1 MENSTTIHLV
11 CATRSSNTDFWQKT
25 ALGISLRRMLFDQ
38 RLKFSIFCDN
48 HDGLPVIYNH
58 AINMAEEGSYLI
70 FMHDDVWVDDYFLA
84 QRVIDGLDKYDI
96 IGVAGNSSRSDFQPA
111 WIFPDGSLKRD
122 SEDNLSG
129 VVAHGEAPFGE
140 INYFGVTPKEVV
152 LLDGVFLAAKKNSL
166 LKAGIFFDEKFEFNF
181 YDLDFCRAAIDKG
194 LKLGTW
200 PIAITHQS
208 CGVFGSPAW
217 KDAYQKYLNKWGS

>member
-1 MENSTTIHLV
+1 MENTTTIHLV
-11 CATRSSNTDFWQKT
+11 CATRSSKADFWQKT
-25 ALGISLRRMLFDQ
+25 ALGISLTRMMFDK

-48 HDGLPVIYNH
+48 FDGLPVIYNQ
-58 AINMAEEGSYLI
+58 AIDNAEEGAYLI
-70 FMHDDVWVDDYFLA
+70 FVHDDVWIDDYFLV
-84 QRVIDGLDKYDI
+84 QRVIDGLGKYDI

-111 WIFPDGSLKRD
+111 WIFPDGSLRRD

-129 VVAHGEAPFGE
+129 VVAHGETPFGQ
-140 INYFGVTPKEVV
+140 INFFGNTPKEVI

-166 LKAGIFFDEKFEFNF
+166 IKANILFDERFDFNF
-181 YDLDFCRAAIDKG
+181 YDLDFCRVAINKG

-217 KDAYQKYLNKWGS
+217 KLAYQVYLNKWGS